1 LAEPPQRPGGPHQRT
16 KLFSIEGYAIIS
28 ADGAIADA
36 NAAFPAALSFEAD
49 KQYYERELD
58 RVDAVIQGRN
68 SYESQQNSPRRRR
81 LVLTRRIIALAPDPD
96 RPNSFLWNPVGA
108 SLDDACAAL
117 GLAAGT
123 LGVVGGTEVFDLFL
137 NVGYDSF
144 HLSRADKVKL
154 PGGPPVFSQVGL
166 GRSPEDV
173 LAEFGLEPSP
183 RQVLDAASQLSLVT
197 WTRKAPA

>member
-1 LAEPPQRPGGPHQRT
+1 MAEPPQRPGGPHQRT

-68 SYESQQNSPRRRR
+68 SYEFQSNSPSRRR
-81 LVLTRRIIALAPDPD
+81 LVLTRAIAALAPDPE
-96 RPNSFLWNPVGA
+96 RPRSFLWNPAGA
-108 SLDDACAAL
+108 SLDVACAAL

-123 LGVVGGTEVFDLFL
+123 LGVVGGTFVFDLFL
-137 NVGYDSF
+137 DIGYDAF

-154 PGGPPVFSQVGL
+154 PGGPPVFSKIGPDH
-166 GRSPEDV
+166 SPEDV
-173 LAEFGLEPSP
+173 LAQYGLEPGP
-183 RQVLDAASQLSLVT
+183 VQILDAANGVSLVT
-197 WTRKAPA
+197 WTRRAPA